1 MREWQRGKGEGE
13 EELQLALLNCCMYLR
28 VSELIYQLLHKLN
41 ARNWK
46 RFRPVIKILKLN
58 ASSFPFLTTKRNRS
72 GSRDLG
78 ISRKMP
84 HCGTAPHLG
93 PVDQLGKS
101 RKKIRGEW
109 MGWAREPFSCV
120 SFSCHALVCLSF
132 CAIKCVIYLIVPR
145 THLFRKPQATRLLF
159 IYLINL
165 IFIYL
170 MLTAQV

>member
-1 MREWQRGKGEGE
+1 MREWQRGRGEGKE
-13 EELQLALLNCCMYLR
+13 EKLALLNCCMYLR

-46 RFRPVIKILKLN
+46 SFRPVIKILKLN

-93 PVDQLGKS
+93 PVDQIGKS
-101 RKKIRGEW
+101 RKKNLGRVDGVGEGTFQLRVVLLPCACLFVVLRNK
-109 MGWAREPFSCV
+109 MCYLFDCTPNT
-120 SFSCHALVCLSF
+120 SFSQASGHPP
-132 CAIKCVIYLIVPR
+132 VIYL
-145 THLFRKPQATRLLF
+145 F
-159 IYLINL
+159 N
-165 IFIYL
+165 
-170 MLTAQV
+170 